1 MNQSLMQSYVEYVT
15 QVNKSIYDTNML
27 IVKRTNELMLAY
39 VAQNPFKDPFGIQDH
54 FVRTN
59 TKK

>member
-1 MNQSLMQSYVEYVT
+1 MQSYVEYVT
-15 QVNKSIYDTNML
+15 QVNKSIYDTNL
-27 IVKRTNELMLAY
+27 TIVKRTNELMLAY